1 MTLPWYD
8 DAGLPKF
15 DNPPVVEAA
24 MAVEFAP
31 LSGLNDQALNR
42 LQKSWLDRY
51 PDLEDH
57 PGTPATPL
65 NSDGAMMFNI
75 AGPGGPRRIWASG
88 RGNGLLVQTQNDRLI
103 LNWRKQFSR
112 EPYPYF
118 AVLKTEFEK
127 LWDEMGVFIDGD
139 GLLPRSPTLAEY
151 TYVNAVPI
159 EPGESFGEVVLLLG
173 VPAAAV
179 PGTESFTRF
188 QFIRDFKI
196 AEGHP
201 FDGQVFIQGEP
212 QLYGTTRHLVFTVTA
227 RVLIGG
233 RPEGP
238 IAGVEAAHALASH
251 TFASIITEEKKAA
264 WGHQS

>member
-1 MTLPWYD
+1 M
-8 DAGLPKF
+8 
-15 DNPPVVEAA
+15 VEAA
-24 MAVEFAP
+24 LAVEFPP
-31 LSGLNDQALNR
+31 LSGLNNQALNR
-42 LQKSWLDRY
+42 LQKSWSSRY

-57 PGTPATPL
+57 PGAPPTPL
-65 NSDGAMMFNI
+65 HSDGAMMFNI
-75 AGPGGPRRIWASG
+75 SGPGGSRRIWATG

-112 EPYPYF
+112 EPYPNF
-118 AVLKTEFEK
+118 KALKPEFER
-127 LWDEMGVFIDGD
+127 LWEEMGAFIESENI
-139 GLLPRSPTLAEY
+139 LPRSPTLAEY

-159 EPGESFGEVVLLLG
+159 DAGESFGEVVLLLG
-173 VPAAAV
+173 VPSADV
-179 PGTESFTRF
+179 PGTESFTRV

-201 FDGQVFIQGEP
+201 FDGQLFIQGEP
-212 QLYGTTRHLVFTVTA
+212 QIYGSGRHLVFTVTA

-251 TFASIITEEKKAA
+251 TFASIITPEKKAA
-264 WGHQS
+264 WGHRA